1 MSVEVQLPGLSAFQ
15 SAGAAPTVI
24 SGMLTFTGAAG
35 FGATGTAINIFTG
48 ATKLLPVEL
57 YSLYVGIHTD
67 LVDAV
72 DGAEFTI
79 EVVGN
84 SAVFVD
90 TAAFDL
96 DLLDANDWL
105 SDNDG
110 THSVSAGKNL
120 VGEPVGVSTGAGSV
134 LVAANITLTPK
145 TQNITGGAMMFIAS
159 YSPAVPG
166 AALARGA
173 NLTAIS

>member
-1 MSVEVQLPGLSAFQ
+1 MKIVRSTLPALQKAS
-15 SAGAAPTVI
+15 AAPTLI

-48 ATKLLPVEL
+48 ATKLLPIQL
-57 YSLYVGIHTD
+57 YSLFVGIHTD
-67 LVDAV
+67 LTDTV

-84 SAVFVD
+84 ATIFVD

-105 SDNDG
+105 TDNDG
-110 THSVSAGKNL
+110 THAVATGKNL
-120 VGEPVGVSTGAGSV
+120 AGVAAGISTGADGSI
-134 LVAANITLTPK
+134 VAANITLTPK
-145 TQNITGGAMMFIAS
+145 TQNITGGVMMFIAS
-159 YSPAVPG
+159 YAPAVPG